1 MTDMTVLDA
10 AFTAG
15 AAPLTVTP
23 SAQAK
28 LAELLAG
35 AGDEVCAVRV
45 FVAGGGCG
53 GLSYGMT
60 FAEAFSEHD
69 YVIEAPGLKVAID
82 AVAANYLRGAE
93 IDFTID
99 SLQPTFVFR
108 NAFQSGG
115 GGGCGGGGG
124 GGGGCGSG
132 GCGR

>member
-1 MTDMTVLDA
+1 MTAMDVLDS
-10 AFTAG
+10 AFTTG
-15 AAPLTVTP
+15 TAPLTVTM

-28 LAELLAG
+28 LAELLAD
-35 AGDEVCAVRV
+35 AGEEVCAVRV

-60 FAEAFSEHD
+60 FAESFSPHD

-108 NAFQSGG
+108 NAFQTGGSGG
-115 GGGCGGGGG
+115 CGGG